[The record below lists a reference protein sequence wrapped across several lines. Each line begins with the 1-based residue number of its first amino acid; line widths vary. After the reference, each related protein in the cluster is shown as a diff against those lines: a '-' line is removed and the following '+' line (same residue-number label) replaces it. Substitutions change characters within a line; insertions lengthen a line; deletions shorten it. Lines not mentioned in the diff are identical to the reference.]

1 MVETRSRA
9 IRRGTSRNSFSAS
22 PMAAT
27 RVQRIWL
34 LFAFMD
40 VIFEGEDDH
49 EHEGRDLKFG
59 V

>member
-1 MVETRSRA
+1 
-9 IRRGTSRNSFSAS
+9 
-22 PMAAT
+22 MAAT

-40 VIFEGEDDH
+40 VIFEGEDDD